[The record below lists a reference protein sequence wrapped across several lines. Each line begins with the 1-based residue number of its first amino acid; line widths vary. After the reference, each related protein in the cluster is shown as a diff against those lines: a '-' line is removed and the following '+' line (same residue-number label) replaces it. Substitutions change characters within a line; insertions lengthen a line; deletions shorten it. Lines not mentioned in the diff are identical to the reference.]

1 MAGGVAFVAP
11 LGAGASWFTW
21 VDSPLGAAAPVGAG
35 AAPMVFVAGAVV
47 VPGPWKVGREAPLFS
62 EPLSGSEEQA
72 AAARDK
78 KRKAPERRG

>member
-1 MAGGVAFVAP
+1 
-11 LGAGASWFTW
+11 
-21 VDSPLGAAAPVGAG
+21 
-35 AAPMVFVAGAVV
+35 MVFVAGAVV
-47 VPGPWKVGREAPLFS
+47 VPEPWKAGREAVLFS